1 MARRE
6 MTRELYDISLR
17 YQKRYKALLELKV
30 KEHDA
35 LKIIYQDWKEEKL
48 NESLGFSRTIKSVE
62 FMLNIQPW
70 YYRDKKTGNLI
81 SNELMRTKPFII
93 A

>member
-1 MARRE
+1 
-6 MTRELYDISLR
+6 MTRELYDISLK
-17 YQKRYKALLELKV
+17 YQRRYKALLELRV

-48 NESLGFSRTIKSVE
+48 NESLGFSRTIKSVQ
-62 FMLNIQPW
+62 FMLKIQPW
-70 YYRDKKTGNLI
+70 FYTNKKTKKLI
-81 SNELMRTKPFII
+81 SDELMRTKPFII